1 MGIENKG
8 NKKNKKWLGAIAV
21 IIAVIV
27 ATILGWLYY
36 DNLIKTTPD
45 ENIQSLVDDL
55 NNIEISSNISG
66 FDDID
71 ITKSDLFSD
80 TDNNAYKDALVDA
93 VSNGYSISSTGYT
106 VDKKTKSAEVKLA
119 VTYADFDDYSDEVIK
134 QLSDKLPDII
144 KQNLNKATENSD
156 SNENSNESLQIL
168 TDPLNNLDVN
178 EAEIV
183 VTLYYDKKSYDWL
196 PTNEDLDSLKIKVK
210 EFIGAGLSEQVNQI
224 IDKSNKLD
232 IIGLLSVDDYK
243 ALINESMNRQLG
255 TIKEIDYTEY
265 IDAYIAEH
273 PELFSKEDNTES
285 SGDNGDSAM
294 DNEDVE
300 TNSKNE
306 VKAD

>member
-1 MGIENKG
+1 MGIENKSS
-8 NKKNKKWLGAIAV
+8 KKNKKWLGAIV
-21 IIAVIV
+21 IIIVI
-27 ATILGWLYY
+27 AMAAILGWTYY

-80 TDNNAYKDALVDA
+80 ADNSAYKDALVDA
-93 VSNGYSISSTGYT
+93 VSNEYSISSAGYT
-106 VDKKTKSAEVKLA
+106 VDKKTKSAEVKLV
-119 VTYADFDDYSDEVIK
+119 VTYADFGEYSDEVIK

-144 KQNLNKATENSD
+144 KQNLNKTSENSG

-168 TDPLNNLDVN
+168 TDPLNNLAVN
-178 EAEIV
+178 ETEIT

-196 PTNEDLDSLKIKVK
+196 PTNEDIDSLKFKIK
-210 EFIGAGLSEQVNQI
+210 EFIGAGLNEQVNQI

-232 IIGLLSVDDYK
+232 IISLLSEDDYK
-243 ALINESMNRQLG
+243 ALINESMNKQLG
-255 TIKEIDYTEY
+255 TVKEIDYTEY

-273 PELFSKEDNTES
+273 PELFSKEDSSSDED
-285 SGDNGDSAM
+285 SGDNIV
-294 DNEDVE
+294 DNGNAE
-300 TNSKNE
+300 TISENE